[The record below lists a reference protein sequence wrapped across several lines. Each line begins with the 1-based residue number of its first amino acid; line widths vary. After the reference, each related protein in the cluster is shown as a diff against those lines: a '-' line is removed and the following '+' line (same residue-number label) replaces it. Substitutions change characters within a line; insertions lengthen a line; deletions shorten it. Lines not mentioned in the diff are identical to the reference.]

1 MLLPLFLCHASF
13 TSHAATSCYS
23 DTECGP
29 LSWCEIVGEPSSGGM
44 YNCTSKPPPSGCKTY
59 SVLDP
64 GEQGECR
71 YACYANPGGG
81 PGPAICTSK
90 VAPFTT
96 AWGLEPHSMSRISST
111 LPRTAFREV
120 MCPIR
125 QLASAAF
132 ADSAKTIEYG
142 SYYGHSPD
150 NAFFSI
156 RLGD

>member
-1 MLLPLFLCHASF
+1 MRQHPNSNSAKKMLLPLFLCHASF
-13 TSHAATSCYS
+13 TLSNSASHAATSCYS

-81 PGPAICTSK
+81 PGPAICTSTSCAFYNSMG
-90 VAPFTT
+90 VGAPFNVTDLLYLAENCVSGGDVSHPTT
-96 AWGLEPHSMSRISST
+96 GQ
-111 LPRTAFREV
+111 
-120 MCPIR
+120 C
-125 QLASAAF
+125 
-132 ADSAKTIEYG
+132 
-142 SYYGHSPD
+142 
-150 NAFFSI
+150 SI
-156 RLGD
+156 C